1 MSQKV
6 EVQGAGSADRGL
18 IFSRDAANQ
27 PNVVGN
33 FMPERVILHDHFIAD
48 YSEQDWVAEAT
59 NGSTIAQAVANGGT
73 VTIVT
78 SGSNDDVG
86 EFSHAV
92 QWSGA
97 KNCVMEAR
105 IHTNS
110 IVAIG
115 INGGWIDA
123 DISTND
129 QIGFEIT
136 GTALVNARANE
147 GAVFVFDTDGD
158 TNVWY
163 VAATDSGTEGTP
175 VAARGTLAPV
185 ASTFANIRV
194 VINTDGDATFYYNGV
209 SVGFLPTAITAS
221 TLLTP
226 YVAYIARTGS
236 AKTLTIDRI
245 TCWQDE

>member
-18 IFSRDAANQ
+18 IFSGAAAIQ
-27 PNVVGN
+27 ANVVGN

-78 SGSNDDVG
+78 GGSVDDCG

-105 IHTNS
+105 INVSNITS
-110 IVAIG
+110 VG
-115 INGGWIDA
+115 INVGWIDA
-123 DISTND
+123 DLSTND
-129 QIGFEIT
+129 QIGFELT

-158 TNVWY
+158 TDVWY
-163 VAATDSGTEGTP
+163 VAATDSGNEGTP
-175 VAARGTLAPV
+175 VVLQPSVAPV
-185 ASTFANIRV
+185 NSTYENLRV
-194 VINTDGDATFYYNGV
+194 TIDTDGNARFYRNGKT
-209 SVGFLPTAITAS
+209 VGFLGTAITAAG
-221 TLLTP
+221 LLTP
-226 YVAYIARTGS
+226 YVAIIDRAGS
-236 AKTLTIDRI
+236 ARTLTIDRI